1 MSRSI
6 AGRPKKYSPAAFKR
20 GVNKYFASISREKA
34 LKEKVCIGTD
44 DAGKDIYR
52 WEPVKNVLGEDATV
66 IEYFQRPSVSGLC
79 GYLHMH
85 RDTFNEYSRH
95 EDYADICAAA
105 KNEIEAYLC
114 SQLGSGKGDSV
125 DLMKNATAKAKAA
138 APDLAIDGEM
148 QFDAAFSPVVA
159 QTKCKGSPVAGQANT
174 FIFPD
179 INAGNIGYKIAQR
192 LGGFAAYG
200 PILQGLNAPIN
211 DLSRGCD
218 AEEVYQMAIITAG
231 LK

>member
-20 GVNKYFASISREKA
+20 GVNKYFAAISREKA

-52 WEPVKNVLGEDATV
+52 WEPVKNALGEDATV

-114 SQLGSGKGDSV
+114 SQLGSGKGDSGIIFNLQNNFGWKQKQEV
-125 DLMKNATAKAKAA
+125 ELGRDTRESMKHAATYHEK
-138 APDLAIDGEM
+138 LAMLRADDGENE
-148 QFDAAFSPVVA
+148 DDEDEV
-159 QTKCKGSPVAGQANT
+159 
-174 FIFPD
+174 D
-179 INAGNIGYKIAQR
+179 
-192 LGGFAAYG
+192 
-200 PILQGLNAPIN
+200 GL
-211 DLSRGCD
+211 
-218 AEEVYQMAIITAG
+218 
-231 LK
+231 